1 VVLPIIEPLAGKN
14 NSAALGPDLADALAA
29 AAEAAGL
36 TWRTCCRNCME
47 TAAAVSAEYCS
58 IVCRSSIWTMPV
70 LSLGKPQADTRCAT
84 ETDQGTAHGWYH
96 FAEGGERSPRLARTI
111 IAALCNHRDC
121 WGDAAQPSFA

>member
-36 TWRTCCRNCME
+36 TWRKACCRNCME

-70 LSLGKPQADTRCAT
+70 LSLGKPTSGHEMRYRNGPRNGSRMVSLCRRRRTVSTTSADHHC
-84 ETDQGTAHGWYH
+84 G
-96 FAEGGERSPRLARTI
+96 SV
-111 IAALCNHRDC
+111 
-121 WGDAAQPSFA
+121 